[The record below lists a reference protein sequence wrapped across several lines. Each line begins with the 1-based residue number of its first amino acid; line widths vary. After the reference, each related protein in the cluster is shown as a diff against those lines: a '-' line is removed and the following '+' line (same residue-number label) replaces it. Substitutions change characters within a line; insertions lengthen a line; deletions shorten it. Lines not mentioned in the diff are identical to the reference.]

1 MNSAEFMCRVRMTET
16 EPFRGK
22 KKDLTT
28 VKGCQDI
35 LIALFI
41 ILQC

>member
-1 MNSAEFMCRVRMTET
+1 MCRVRMTET

-22 KKDLTT
+22 KKKDRTT

-35 LIALFI
+35 IIALFI